1 MADRKV
7 STWAWITVHLVYP
20 LLPVPLEGFIRCA
33 VANWGIGYDTF
44 SASTLA
50 ISAGLLSVFV
60 TQSLR
65 SQESIL
71 PDQEDAGTRDGA
83 SAFFM
88 ASGIFFFVLFGL
100 IVLLYALVYDRQL
113 AVLKPLLHVF
123 QGAVFI
129 AWVVPVVTAVV
140 TQRSFKLRA
149 SFI

>member
-1 MADRKV
+1 MPDRKV

-65 SQESIL
+65 SQEGIL
-71 PDQEDAGTRDGA
+71 PDQEDEGTRDGA

-88 ASGIFFFVLFGL
+88 ASGIFFSF
-100 IVLLYALVYDRQL
+100 YL
-113 AVLKPLLHVF
+113 A
-123 QGAVFI
+123 
-129 AWVVPVVTAVV
+129 
-140 TQRSFKLRA
+140 
-149 SFI
+149 